1 MQDHLFHAIYG
12 IGVFNPVWQDKISK
26 NIMFMREKMGYTQEQ
41 LAEATELSVSHLSK
55 VESGQRRIGM
65 KAYVSILR
73 VLGAAGEDFIS
84 TMADEETESGF
95 KQYQNIMRDCND
107 AEKRFLLDTL
117 KSLKVNMKEL
127 ICDNYPTGV

>member
-1 MQDHLFHAIYG
+1 M
-12 IGVFNPVWQDKISK
+12 
-26 NIMFMREKMGYTQEQ
+26 
-41 LAEATELSVSHLSK
+41 SHLSK

-73 VLGAAGEDFIS
+73 VLGATGEDLIS

-117 KSLKVNMKEL
+117 ESLKVSFWWKRV
-127 ICDNYPTGV
+127 PRGVWRSA